1 MGTFRP
7 ESLRIWI
14 THPRNRRNIQSDL
27 LIFTLLSVV
36 TVGLVTV
43 CLLGDVSGA
52 IGPRSGP
59 RLETCPLRS
68 HSALI
73 YRAECLLAVTTETIR
88 RNLNQRGKDPLSLA
102 PRVTTGFSLSGQDQV
117 SPWYRWWKSTVNV
130 RLIRDPQLFRPPS
143 ESFQPHEGQTLPGP
157 DVSFQSIRNGQRAS

>member
-43 CLLGDVSGA
+43 CLLGESENVIINGE
-52 IGPRSGP
+52 I
-59 RLETCPLRS
+59 
-68 HSALI
+68 
-73 YRAECLLAVTTETIR
+73 
-88 RNLNQRGKDPLSLA
+88 KLS
-102 PRVTTGFSLSGQDQV
+102 
-117 SPWYRWWKSTVNV
+117 
-130 RLIRDPQLFRPPS
+130 
-143 ESFQPHEGQTLPGP
+143 E
-157 DVSFQSIRNGQRAS
+157 